1 MVFLDLSHAKVTPLK
16 DIPLKHRLRKN
27 LIRVLVTGD
36 TDDGKTVQ
44 SLIDRGWVAKVKKS
58 GRNTYAVT
66 NEGNSVLDADLKFH
80 RTGKPN

>member
-1 MVFLDLSHAKVTPLK
+1 MGPENEAMK

-36 TDDGKTVQ
+36 TNDEKTVQ

-58 GRNTYAVT
+58 SRSTYAVT
-66 NEGNSVLDADLKFH
+66 NAGNSILDADLKFH
-80 RTGKPN
+80 RTGKSN